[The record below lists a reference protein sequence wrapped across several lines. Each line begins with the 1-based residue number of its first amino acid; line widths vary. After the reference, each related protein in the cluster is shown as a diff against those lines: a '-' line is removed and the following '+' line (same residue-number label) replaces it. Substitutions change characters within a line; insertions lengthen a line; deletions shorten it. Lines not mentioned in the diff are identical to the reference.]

1 MKLSVKGQ
9 REEALSKAFATLY
22 EGGFEPKLRP
32 LYGASPERSIII
44 SIWLKE
50 DEVKN
55 GNEDK
60 MG

>member
-1 MKLSVKGQ
+1 MRLSVEGQ
-9 REEALSKAFATLY
+9 REEALSKAFAMLSD
-22 EGGFEPKLRP
+22 GGFEPKLRP

-55 GNEDK
+55 GKEDEV
-60 MG
+60 G